1 MRTRTTTL
9 TALALVAL
17 TLIGPASAEARL
29 PRDFFGVVPQT
40 ALSSADTDRMRDGGL
55 DVVRAPVF
63 WRSVQPSPR
72 SGYDW
77 SGVDEAVAVTA
88 RSGLDLLPFLYG
100 TPGWLG
106 RETRMPIDS
115 ARQRRE
121 WAAFLRAAVER
132 YGPGG
137 QFWLEHGPTSGDYV
151 PPRPIRRWQVWNE
164 PNFFYF
170 ATPASPGRYARLVK
184 LSHQAIA
191 RTDPRAEVILGG
203 LFGNPK
209 ERPPRAMDATD
220 FLDRLYAVPG
230 IRASFD
236 GVALH
241 PYAASTEVLRELTE
255 ALRQVIVRNRDR
267 RAGLYL
273 TEIGW
278 GSQRN
283 PRRVAFEV
291 GLREQARELR
301 GAYGYL
307 IGNRGRLNLKQAY
320 WFSWKDRRGSCNF
333 CDSVGLFRGGQRFKP
348 KPAWH
353 AFVRI
358 AR

>member
-1 MRTRTTTL
+1 
-9 TALALVAL
+9 
-17 TLIGPASAEARL
+17 
-29 PRDFFGVVPQT
+29 
-40 ALSSADTDRMRDGGL
+40 
-55 DVVRAPVF
+55 
-63 WRSVQPSPR
+63 VQPSPR
-72 SGYDW
+72 SDYDW

-88 RSGLDLLPFLYG
+88 RSGLDLLPFFYG

-106 RETRMPIDS
+106 RQTRMPIDS

-137 QFWLEHGPTSGDYV
+137 EFWLEHGRSSGDFV
-151 PPRPIRRWQVWNE
+151 PPRPIRRWQIWNE

-220 FLDRLYAVPG
+220 FLDRLYAVRG
-230 IRASFD
+230 IKQSFD

-241 PYAASTEVLRELTE
+241 PYAADAGELRGLTE
-255 ALRQVIVRNRDR
+255 AVRQVVVRNRDR

-291 GLREQARELR
+291 GLGEQARELR
-301 GAYGYL
+301 RAYGYL
-307 IGNRGRLNLKQAY
+307 IGSRGRLNLKQVH
-320 WFSWKDRRGSCNF
+320 WFSWKDMRGACNF
-333 CDSVGLFRGGQRFKP
+333 CDSVGLFRAGQRFKP